1 MKRRF
6 SFLVLF
12 LLGCGLISAQSVFG
26 KWKTYDVFN
35 KDKEEAIV
43 EIFKDNDSLC
53 IRIIEILPDEHRD
66 DLCEKCEGENK
77 DQPILDLIILEG
89 ATLKNGI
96 WQGAKILNAKNGYR
110 YGCNISLLN
119 DEFLKIRGFI
129 GIPFFGKTVFWRK
142 MTD

>member
-1 MKRRF
+1 MTKLF
-6 SFLVLF
+6 SFFILF
-12 LLGCGLISAQSVFG
+12 MVGYGFISAQSVFG
-26 KWKTYDVFN
+26 KWKTYDVFDKN
-35 KDKEEAIV
+35 KEEAIV

-66 DLCEKCEGENK
+66 DLCNKCEGENK
-77 DQPILDLIILEG
+77 NQPILDLIILEG
-89 ATLKNGI
+89 ATLENGI

-119 DEFLKIRGFI
+119 DDFLKIRGFI